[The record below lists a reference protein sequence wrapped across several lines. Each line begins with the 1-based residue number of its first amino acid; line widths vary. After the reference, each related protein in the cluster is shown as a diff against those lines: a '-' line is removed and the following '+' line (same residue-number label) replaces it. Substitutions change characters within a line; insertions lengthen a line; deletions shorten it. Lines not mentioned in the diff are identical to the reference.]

1 MFSDPIPSVIL
12 SHLTLNIY
20 FFLSLRVR
28 IRRERKKV
36 RRPAGLQ
43 KAKDRL
49 EKKTSGKAIFII
61 ALVLAVACVTAGIF
75 NAWRSFERFD
85 NSILN
90 EKDSQ
95 FYSLMR
101 SGDINIENSINSLQR
116 EAETFLN
123 RDKLKVEIRNW
134 RESGNTDSLSAYISS
149 NTLPTNPIYA
159 DLVMYHKDK
168 FVCSASGNTDYTPV
182 TGVDANGM
190 HLCSF
195 GDDVYYMAYTHEASD
210 DISYDVLIDLSRLY
224 STAVGSSPERDT
236 MLVDATATLMLM
248 QGPDG
253 PVVSPVSAEQ
263 DEKTANFRDY
273 LIRCQ
278 KEGIADGMSVR
289 LTDDKG
295 AEYTARM
302 VALPS
307 GSTVNGEFA
316 MGILAN
322 YEDTIAP
329 SREAAEEI
337 LIYGGL
343 AIAGVAGLLILLL
356 FMRRENAASSA
367 ELNVLKKKNEAME
380 EINQKMQALAHHQ
393 RLETIGTMTASIAH
407 DFNNLLTPIMGYSI
421 MTMEMLPA
429 DATDLQENLM
439 EIYDASVKAK
449 DIVTRLAELT
459 KKGKEE
465 NFAEIDVDEV
475 IQSALKV
482 TLPAKPKEVEVKA
495 NFKGEG
501 SKIKADRT
509 QISQMVM
516 NIVLNAYDA
525 MRDDGGTLLVSTRIS
540 GEEVVLRFKDN
551 GCGMDT
557 ETLSR
562 IFDPFYTTK
571 ESGKGTGLGL
581 AIVAQIV
588 ETHGGKIYVDSE
600 PGKGTEFRIY
610 IPLAGADMESLAWG
624 PGGEGKFDTKRYSV
638 NLIRKELARIQAEKE
653 AEANEQK

>member
-1 MFSDPIPSVIL
+1 M
-12 SHLTLNIY
+12 TAANI
-20 FFLSLRVR
+20 
-28 IRRERKKV
+28 IWHT
-36 RRPAGLQ
+36 
-43 KAKDRL
+43 DL
-49 EKKTSGKAIFII
+49 EK
-61 ALVLAVACVTAGIF
+61 
-75 NAWRSFERFD
+75 
-85 NSILN
+85 
-90 EKDSQ
+90 
-95 FYSLMR
+95 
-101 SGDINIENSINSLQR
+101 
-116 EAETFLN
+116 
-123 RDKLKVEIRNW
+123 
-134 RESGNTDSLSAYISS
+134 
-149 NTLPTNPIYA
+149 
-159 DLVMYHKDK
+159 
-168 FVCSASGNTDYTPV
+168 
-182 TGVDANGM
+182 
-190 HLCSF
+190 
-195 GDDVYYMAYTHEASD
+195 
-210 DISYDVLIDLSRLY
+210 LY
-224 STAVGSSPERDT
+224 STSVGSNNENET
-236 MLVDATATLMLM
+236 MLVDATSTIMLTSDEE
-248 QGPDG
+248 GVFVG
-253 PVVSPVSAEQ
+253 PVDNEA
-263 DEKTANFRDY
+263 DEKTSNFRDY
-273 LIRCQ
+273 LVSCQ
-278 KEGIADGMSVR
+278 NEGIADGISVE
-289 LTDDKG
+289 LTDSDG
-295 AEYTARM
+295 NPYTARM

-316 MGILAN
+316 MGIIAN
-322 YEDTIAP
+322 YEDAIAP
-329 SREAAEEI
+329 SRAAAEEI
-337 LIYGGL
+337 LLYGGL
-343 AIAGVAGLLILLL
+343 AMLGVAGLMLLL
-356 FMRRENAASSA
+356 IFMRRENARGSA

-449 DIVTRLAELT
+449 DIVTRLADLT

-465 NFAEIDVDEV
+465 NFTELEVDEV

-495 NFKGEG
+495 NFNAEG
-501 SKIKADRT
+501 QYIKADRT

-525 MRDDGGTLLVSTRIS
+525 MKDGGTLLVSTRIS
-540 GEEVVLRFKDN
+540 GEEAVLRFKDS

-600 PGKGTEFRIY
+600 PGEGTEFRIY
-610 IPLAGADMESLAWG
+610 IPLAGADTANLAWG

-638 NLIRKELARIQAEKE
+638 NVIRKELARIQAEK
-653 AEANEQK
+653 AEEEERGGGQ

>member
-1 MFSDPIPSVIL
+1 MDK
-12 SHLTLNIY
+12 
-20 FFLSLRVR
+20 R
-28 IRRERKKV
+28 
-36 RRPAGLQ
+36 
-43 KAKDRL
+43 
-49 EKKTSGKAIFII
+49 TSGKTAFIV
-61 ALVLAVACVTAGIF
+61 ALAVAVTCIAAGVY
-75 NAWRSFERFD
+75 NVWKSFERFD
-85 NSILN
+85 NSILS
-90 EKDSQ
+90 EKDTQ

-101 SGDINIENSINSLQR
+101 SDDINLENSINAFER
-116 EAETFLN
+116 ETETFLS
-123 RDKLKVEIRNW
+123 RTGLKSE
-134 RESGNTDSLSAYISS
+134 ISS
-149 NTLPTNPIYA
+149 WKSEGGTKSLQEYLSTNTLNANPLYA
-159 DLVMYHKDK
+159 DLIMYHKDRIL
-168 FVCSASGNTDYTPV
+168 CTASGNINYSIVTVSDTD
-182 TGVDANGM
+182 GLHICADDAGA
-190 HLCSF
+190 
-195 GDDVYYMAYTHEASD
+195 YYLAYRQEAED
-210 DISYDVLIDLSRLY
+210 GISYDALIDLVKLY
-224 STAVGSSPERDT
+224 STSVGSNAENDT
-236 MLVDATATLMLM
+236 MLVDATSTIMLM
-248 QGPDG
+248 SNESGVFVGPAD
-253 PVVSPVSAEQ
+253 SEA
-263 DEKTANFRDY
+263 DEKTSTFRDY
-273 LIRCQ
+273 LLSCQ
-278 KEGIADGMSVR
+278 AEGIADGISVQ
-289 LTDDKG
+289 LNDG
-295 AEYTARM
+295 EGVAYTARM
-302 VALPS
+302 VAMPS

-322 YEDTIAP
+322 YEDAIAP
-329 SREAAEEI
+329 SRAAAEEI
-337 LIYGGL
+337 LLYGGL
-343 AIAGVAGLLILLL
+343 AMLGVAGLVLLL
-356 FMRRENAASSA
+356 IMMRRENARGSA

-449 DIVTRLAELT
+449 DIVTRLADLT

-465 NFAEIDVDEV
+465 NFAEIEVDEV

-495 NFKGEG
+495 NFNAEG
-501 SKIKADRT
+501 QYIKADRT
-509 QISQMVM
+509 QISQLVM

-525 MRDDGGTLLVSTRIS
+525 MHEGGTLLVSTRIS
-540 GEEVVLRFKDN
+540 GEEAVLRFKDS

-600 PGKGTEFRIY
+600 PGEGTEFRIY
-610 IPLAGADMESLAWG
+610 IPLAGADTSNLAWG

-638 NLIRKELARIQAEKE
+638 NVIRKEIARIQAEKAEEEE
-653 AEANEQK
+653 AR